1 MNLEFRLWKYLVIFF
16 TCSVRKINITL
27 NLNHVGSDT
36 PAEVCM
42 STLET
47 VSVALKETLATYI
60 RNIKH
65 LNKFIY
71 FNCKSVL
78 LDGR

>member
-1 MNLEFRLWKYLVIFF
+1 M
-16 TCSVRKINITL
+16 
-27 NLNHVGSDT
+27 

-47 VSVALKETLATYI
+47 VSVALKETLAMYI
-60 RNIKH
+60 HNIKH
-65 LNKFIY
+65 LNNFIY
-71 FNCKSVL
+71 FKSVL